1 MTKQSNSK
9 NIPYVA
15 LLRGINVGGKNLI
28 SMQSLKESFK
38 KLGFRNVTTYINSGN
53 IIFTSSQSDA
63 RALERKIE
71 RMLAREYN
79 YAGKVVIRNLSEMTE
94 LLKKLPD
101 TCSDDMLWKHNVI
114 FLRHTIDSKEIL
126 ESLSPKPEIEE
137 VKYYPGVL
145 LWSARISDLTRSN
158 MLRLPKQNI
167 YQEMTVRNLNTTNK
181 IYELMKRVED

>member
-53 IIFTSSQSDA
+53 VIFTSSQSDA

-71 RMLAREYN
+71 RMLVQEHN
-79 YAGKVVIRNLSEMTE
+79 HAGKVVIRNFSEMTA
-94 LLKKLPD
+94 LLKQLPD
-101 TCSDDMLWKHNVI
+101 TWSDDKLWKHNVI
-114 FLRHTIDSKEIL
+114 FLRHTIDSEKIL
-126 ESLSPKPEIEE
+126 EALSPRSEIEE
-137 VKYYPGVL
+137 VQYHPGVL
-145 LWSARISDLTRSN
+145 LWSASTSDLARSN
-158 MLRLPKQNI
+158 MLQLSKRNI
-167 YQEMTVRNLNTTNK
+167 YQEMTVRNLNTTRK
-181 IYELMKRVED
+181 IYELMKKIED